1 MTEEIFRWVIWGILE
16 TGKYLAVTYGI
27 LGFEFTKSKIR
38 WLIPLLYLPLG
49 GWILGYCLGDSLNF
63 KTLFELVFI
72 LSLFEGRIVKKIQ
85 CFVMEFFLIT
95 ALDLASCALW
105 DAVFDAG
112 FTLYFSRATQTFSLV
127 LIVVF
132 CFLIRKK
139 RKEVY
144 QGICQMKAKHFV
156 LILVLLVVTVTLS
169 SIAYGSLV
177 EGSTLSRES
186 ILSIRR
192 MFFLMCALIS
202 TGVFILSFWLFYYI
216 YMRGQLEETNRLNLL
231 CLEYQKKFYTTLVK
245 KDEGMH
251 RFRHD
256 MNKHMAVI
264 DAMCRQNEYD
274 KVQQYIKELQDNFAD
289 LRMRYTGNVIVDYF
303 LNEAVMELQQTGRVC
318 VCDVIGEFPG
328 KMKLSDGELSV
339 VFGNAI
345 ENAKEELL
353 QCKGDLKLEIVI
365 EHYKDKLYVTISNT
379 CREDREKTVQT
390 KKRDAGLHGY
400 GMGNMERVV
409 HKYGGKIEW
418 SFHNQLFE
426 LKIEI

>member
-1 MTEEIFRWVIWGILE
+1 M
-16 TGKYLAVTYGI
+16 
-27 LGFEFTKSKIR
+27 
-38 WLIPLLYLPLG
+38 
-49 GWILGYCLGDSLNF
+49 
-63 KTLFELVFI
+63 
-72 LSLFEGRIVKKIQ
+72 
-85 CFVMEFFLIT
+85 
-95 ALDLASCALW
+95 
-105 DAVFDAG
+105 
-112 FTLYFSRATQTFSLV
+112 
-127 LIVVF
+127 
-132 CFLIRKK
+132 
-139 RKEVY
+139 
-144 QGICQMKAKHFV
+144 
-156 LILVLLVVTVTLS
+156 
-169 SIAYGSLV
+169 